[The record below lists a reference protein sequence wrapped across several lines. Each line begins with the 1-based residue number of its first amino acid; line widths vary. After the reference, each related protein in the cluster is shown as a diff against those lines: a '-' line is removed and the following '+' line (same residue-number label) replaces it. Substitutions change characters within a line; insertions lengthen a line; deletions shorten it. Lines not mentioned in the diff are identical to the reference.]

1 MIATIASWFASLF
14 AWLSRFFQWFLGMFK
29 DLIEFFTDL
38 PLKILGGI
46 LDGVIY
52 VLSMIPVPGF
62 MAGGGLQGL
71 FNSLSPDVLYF
82 VNFFGIHI
90 GLGIIGAGVVFRL
103 TRKGLT
109 LGQW

>member
-1 MIATIASWFASLF
+1 MIATIANWFSALF
-14 AWLSRFFQWFLGMFK
+14 AWIARIFQWFTGMFK
-29 DLIEFFTDL
+29 DFMEFVTDL
-38 PLKILGGI
+38 PVVILNGI
-46 LDGVIY
+46 LDGAIY

-62 MAGGGLQGL
+62 MAGGGLQSL
-71 FNSLSPDVLYF
+71 FNGLPADVLYF

>member
-1 MIATIASWFASLF
+1 MIATIVSWFSALF
-14 AWLSRFFQWFLGMFK
+14 AWLGRFFQWFLGMFK
-29 DLIEFFTDL
+29 DLLEFFKDL
-38 PLKILGGI
+38 PVNILNGF

-52 VLSMIPVPGF
+52 VLGLIPVPEF
-62 MAGGGLQGL
+62 MAGGGLQTL
-71 FNSLSPDVLYF
+71 FNSLPGDVLYF
-82 VNFFGIHI
+82 VNFFGLHA